1 MAAWIGLV
9 GVVAG
14 ALIAFGG
21 QYLARRT
28 ERQERNDALLLEQFA
43 LVIALSEDYRNRVW
57 EEHNQVASNVVGKWD
72 IGTYRLAE
80 ARLRVLS
87 QEPKVVAALEALQ
100 EAGSA
105 LGRAWRLGPGRSDE
119 AAVDSAWVAHRA
131 ALDRFVAVS
140 SRVIRHRTA
149 LSLRRQAVDADDE
162 RQSWSRSR
170 LTL

>member
-9 GVVAG
+9 GVVTG

-21 QYLARRT
+21 QYLIGRT
-28 ERQERNDALLLEQFA
+28 ERQERNDTLLLEQFA

-57 EEHNQVASNVVGKWD
+57 EEYNHVASNVVGKWD

-87 QEPKVVAALEALQ
+87 QEPEVVAALEALQ

-105 LGRAWRLGPGRSDE
+105 LGRAWRLASSDK
-119 AAVDSAWVAHRA
+119 AAVESAWEAHRDA
-131 ALDRFVAVS
+131 IDRFVAVS
-140 SRVIRHRTA
+140 SQVIRHRTA
-149 LSLRRQAVDADDE
+149 ISLRRQPVDADDE
-162 RQSWSRSR
+162 GQSWSRRR